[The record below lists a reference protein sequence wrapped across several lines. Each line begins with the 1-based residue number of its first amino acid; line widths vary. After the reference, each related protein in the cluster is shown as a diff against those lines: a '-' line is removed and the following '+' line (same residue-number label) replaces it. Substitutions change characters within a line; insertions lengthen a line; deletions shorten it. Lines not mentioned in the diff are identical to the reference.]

1 MEPRACVVDYNTASE
16 EITLYTTS
24 QNPHLSRLV
33 MSAFGGVAPENKLR
47 VVAPDV
53 GGTERARALGKIL
66 NIGLAIVDKRRP
78 KPGQS
83 QVMNIIGDVK
93 GKTCILV
100 DDIIDSGGTI
110 VNAAKALKQ
119 RGAKEVYVYITHG
132 VLSGDAVKKIK
143 NSVIKNLV
151 ITDTIDNSEKTK
163 NVKNIE
169 VLPIS
174 ALMGEAI
181 KRISNS
187 TSVSD
192 LFK

>member
-1 MEPRACVVDYNTASE
+1 M
-16 EITLYTTS
+16 
-24 QNPHLSRLV
+24 
-33 MSAFGGVAPENKLR
+33 
-47 VVAPDV
+47 
-53 GGTERARALGKIL
+53 
-66 NIGLAIVDKRRP
+66 AIVDKRRP

-110 VNAAKALKQ
+110 VNAAKALKD

-132 VLSGDAVKKIK
+132 VLSGEAVNKIK
-143 NSVIKNLV
+143 KSVIKNLV
-151 ITDTIDNSEKTK
+151 ITDTIDNMNRVKGA
-163 NVKNIE
+163 KNIE
-169 VLPIS
+169 VLSIS
-174 ALMGEAI
+174 GLMGEAI